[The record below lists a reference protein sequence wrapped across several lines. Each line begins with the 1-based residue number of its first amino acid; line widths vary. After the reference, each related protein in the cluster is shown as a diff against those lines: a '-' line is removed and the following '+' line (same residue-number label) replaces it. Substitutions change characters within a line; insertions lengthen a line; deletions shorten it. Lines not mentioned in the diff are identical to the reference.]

1 MRIRMSR
8 ALACVASAAAL
19 VTVAV
24 TAAGIRDAEAQ
35 VTPPPPVAWVAAQ
48 AGSAR
53 QVISVVG
60 TGGSDAWLLAWEK
73 RGTAW
78 VAIGRGTAAKV
89 GPQGISAAYREGASY
104 TPAGVF
110 ALPSSFGRKP
120 NPGSG
125 LPYRRVDTSD
135 WWVSDSASRLYNAY
149 YRCAPGH
156 CPFRESA
163 GENLA
168 RAGQP
173 YDYAAVMGVNS
184 QRKPY
189 AGSAFFLHA
198 SNGKPTAGCVAVPSA
213 NIVSLLKWLRPGAL
227 IAIKPR

>member
-1 MRIRMSR
+1 MRIRVSR
-8 ALACVASAAAL
+8 PLACLASALVLVTAAL
-19 VTVAV
+19 VAG
-24 TAAGIRDAEAQ
+24 GIRDAEAQ
-35 VTPPPPVAWVAAQ
+35 VVPPAPVAWFAAS
-48 AGSAR
+48 AGSAK
-53 QVISVVG
+53 QVISVIG

-89 GPQGISAAYREGASY
+89 GPQGISASYGETVSY

-110 ALPSSFGRKP
+110 TLPSSFGRQA

-125 LPYRRVDTSD
+125 LPYRRIDTSD
-135 WWVSDSASRLYNAY
+135 WWVSDSKSRFYNTY
-149 YRCAPGH
+149 YRCTPGE

-163 GENLA
+163 GENLG

-173 YDYAAVMGVNS
+173 YDYAAVMGVNLA
-184 QRKPY
+184 RKPG
-189 AGSAFFLHA
+189 AGSAYFLHA
-198 SNGKPTAGCVAVPSA
+198 SNGKPTAGCVSVPSA
-213 NIVSLLKWLRPGAL
+213 NVVSLLTWLRPGAL